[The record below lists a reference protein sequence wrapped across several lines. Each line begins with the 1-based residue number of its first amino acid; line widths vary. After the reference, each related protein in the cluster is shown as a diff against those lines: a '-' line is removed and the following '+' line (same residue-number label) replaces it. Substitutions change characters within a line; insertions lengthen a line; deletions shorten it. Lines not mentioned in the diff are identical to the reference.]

1 MVKKF
6 TRGGNIG
13 SHWNIIKESN
23 EIDEDELSAKRRRDK
38 TNKFADEIL
47 AYEIGYAK
55 ASGETLSEFKAR
67 FRPEGAWGSKAL
79 EMIDRFG
86 LTDEGKGGLRK
97 DRKKKKTRRKKRS
110 KKPSKKKKRKH

>member
-1 MVKKF
+1 
-6 TRGGNIG
+6 
-13 SHWNIIKESN
+13 
-23 EIDEDELSAKRRRDK
+23 
-38 TNKFADEIL
+38 L

-97 DRKKKKTRRKKRS
+97 DRKKNKTRRKKRS